1 MAAAAGSFFK
11 AIAGFGVLIFIIGI
25 IAFIFW
31 IHMLVDAIKHEE
43 NNKALRI
50 ILIVFL
56 NTLGAIIYY
65 FAEKRPRKKKEK
77 EAISV

>member
-1 MAAAAGSFFK
+1 
-11 AIAGFGVLIFIIGI
+11 
-25 IAFIFW
+25 
-31 IHMLVDAIKHEE
+31 MLVDAIKHEE